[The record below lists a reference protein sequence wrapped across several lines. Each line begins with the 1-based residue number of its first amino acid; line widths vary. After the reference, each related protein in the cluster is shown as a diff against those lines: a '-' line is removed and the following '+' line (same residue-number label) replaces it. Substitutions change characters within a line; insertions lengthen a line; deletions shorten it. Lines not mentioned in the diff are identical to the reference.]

1 MVMAGTRRLTKWN
14 WQQTRSVIRCQQE
27 FFSDLSVGGSRS
39 NPRRLRPAGVRDAT
53 LRGSGWRN
61 PILGWLRLCEER
73 FNGTKTSTSAE
84 NVGNLFFP
92 LSASWG
98 LRVEA
103 TVSPLVERKMVI
115 AGTLAESFPKAEQH
129 LQSLADL
136 KISAARI
143 RRTTRRSGQA
153 RIELRQHLRSYFESL
168 PLPEQSYRVPDGT
181 VAPDM
186 AVVMLDGG
194 RLQILDRLIEP
205 AARTSPRKKGEHWK
219 ESRIGLLLNMSGTSH
234 SHDPCPELP
243 DFLAGGSDLEKKLSE
258 IGHLIAIPENQ
269 GKTADSSAELSAPA
283 CSEGPTRRR
292 RRGRDAK
299 PLTADQ
305 RPLPGPDLLYRVC
318 VASRDCWDDFGKLM
332 AAEAWQRGFAGAQ
345 HKVCVTDGSDAI
357 RRVLENY
364 FSHYVHVLD
373 LMHALGYAMN
383 AARAVGGG
391 QSEIR
396 VRYRSWAELI
406 WQGKVNEV
414 IQALKEH
421 QSSLGNP
428 PPEASADDPREALRR
443 SCVYFTNQQ
452 SRMNYPEYRKQ
463 GFPLTSSLMESAV
476 KQVNRRVKGSEKF
489 WSESGGDEL
498 LALRADAVSDGD
510 KLSEFLRQLNQ
521 PNDGFRQY
529 SHAA

>member
-1 MVMAGTRRLTKWN
+1 M
-14 WQQTRSVIRCQQE
+14 
-27 FFSDLSVGGSRS
+27 
-39 NPRRLRPAGVRDAT
+39 
-53 LRGSGWRN
+53 
-61 PILGWLRLCEER
+61 
-73 FNGTKTSTSAE
+73 KTSTSAA
-84 NVGNLFFP
+84 NVGSLFFP

-98 LRVEA
+98 VRVEA

-129 LQSLADL
+129 LHSLADL

-143 RRTTRRSGQA
+143 RRSTKRSGQA
-153 RIELRQHLRSYFESL
+153 RIELRRQLQGYFESL
-168 PLPEQSYRVPDGT
+168 PIPEQSYRVPDGS
-181 VAPDM
+181 VAPET

-194 RLQILDRLIEP
+194 RLQIFDRMIER

-219 ESRIGLLLNMSGTSH
+219 ESRIGLLLNMSGASH
-234 SHDPCPELP
+234 LNDPCPGLP
-243 DFLAGGSDLEKKLSE
+243 DFLAGGSELEKKLSE
-258 IGHLIAIPENQ
+258 IGHLIAVPENQ
-269 GKTADSSAELSAPA
+269 GKTADFAKESCVPA
-283 CSEGPTRRR
+283 GTTASPTSRR

-299 PLTADQ
+299 PLAPEQ
-305 RPLPGPDLLYRVC
+305 RPLPGPELLYRVC

-345 HKVCVTDGSDAI
+345 RKVCVTDGSDAI
-357 RRVLENY
+357 RRVLENH
-364 FSHYVHVLD
+364 FSHYTHVLD

-391 QSEIR
+391 HSEIR
-396 VRYRSWAELI
+396 ARYRGWAELI

-414 IQALKEH
+414 IEVLKEH

-428 PPEASADDPREALRR
+428 PQDASSDDPREALRR

-510 KLSEFLRQLNQ
+510 KLSEFLEQLSK

-529 SHAA
+529 AHAA